1 VLHPDNAVN
10 TINHLFSIIAHK
22 EIEKGD
28 VAHNLISAI
37 AQSSS
42 MKPLDLSNNEKIQSL
57 IEKLFS
63 CENHMYSPRN
73 KKIVETLTIDEIKTK
88 LL

>member
-1 VLHPDNAVN
+1 M
-10 TINHLFSIIAHK
+10 LFTK
-22 EIEKGD
+22 EILLTKLQNT
-28 VAHNLISAI
+28 VNY
-37 AQSSS
+37 
-42 MKPLDLSNNEKIQSL
+42 NEKIQSL